1 VSRNRH
7 TDSEPEDHEHEADAR
22 ACTDPKSPQSTP
34 LPVMIGDD
42 APGRDPRTRSCAS
55 SVGIA
60 GELIEAMNWLALKLR
75 QLTHHWFVTQ
85 YEAVLAVLEGR
96 LAEAER
102 LISDDATWGSARKV
116 GAQPSREELFEGAL
130 GMTARIGALPWLA
143 RTQDDYAKMLLL
155 RGRPGDH
162 DRARELLT

>member
-1 VSRNRH
+1 
-7 TDSEPEDHEHEADAR
+7 
-22 ACTDPKSPQSTP
+22 
-34 LPVMIGDD
+34 M
-42 APGRDPRTRSCAS
+42 
-55 SVGIA
+55 
-60 GELIEAMNWLALKLR
+60 
-75 QLTHHWFVTQ
+75 TQ

-130 GMTARIGALPWLA
+130 GMNARIGALPWLA